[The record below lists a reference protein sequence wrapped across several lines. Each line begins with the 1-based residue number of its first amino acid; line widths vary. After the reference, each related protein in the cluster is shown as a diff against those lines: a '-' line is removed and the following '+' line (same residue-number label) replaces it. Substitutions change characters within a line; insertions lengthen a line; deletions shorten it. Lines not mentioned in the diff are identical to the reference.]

1 MFLRTLLVLFPLLM
15 STPTLAGQTADE
27 RATAQRVVELV
38 NAERKKVGCPA
49 LTIDP
54 QLTAAAQAHS
64 ANMESRHFF
73 SHVDPDGK
81 QPWDRMLKA
90 GYRYRIAAENIG
102 AGFSTPE
109 AMVRGWMN
117 SPGHREN
124 ILNCKLEDTGVG
136 YVRDAVEGPPLRW
149 RYYWTQDFG
158 LGH

>member
-1 MFLRTLLVLFPLLM
+1 MVLLPPLTLI
-15 STPTLAGQTADE
+15 STPALQTSDE
-27 RATAQRVVELV
+27 QAVAQRIVELV
-38 NAERKKVGCPA
+38 NAEREKAGCSA
-49 LTIDP
+49 LTVNP
-54 QLTAAAQAHS
+54 RLTAAAQAHS
-64 ANMESRHFF
+64 ENMQSRHFF
-73 SHVDPDGK
+73 SHVDPGGR

-90 GYRYRIAAENIG
+90 GYRYRMAAENIG

-124 ILNCKLEDTGVG
+124 ILNCKLEETGVG

-158 LGH
+158 TGR

>member
-1 MFLRTLLVLFPLLM
+1 MFLFPLLAP
-15 STPTLAGQTADE
+15 TPVVQTADQQ
-27 RATAQRVVELV
+27 AAASRVVELI
-38 NAERKKVGCPA
+38 NAERKAAGCPA
-49 LTIDP
+49 LGVNP

-64 ANMESRHFF
+64 DNMQSRHFF
-73 SHVDPDGK
+73 SHVDPDGR

-124 ILNCKLEDTGVG
+124 ILNCKLEETGVG
-136 YVRDAVEGPPLRW
+136 YVRDTVEGPPLRW

>member
-1 MFLRTLLVLFPLLM
+1 MFLRSLLVLFPLFI
-15 STPTLAGQTADE
+15 SAPTPVLQTADE
-27 RATAQRVVELV
+27 QAVAMRVIALV
-38 NAERKKVGCPA
+38 NDERKKAGCPA
-49 LTIDP
+49 LTVNP
-54 QLTAAAQAHS
+54 QLTAAAQGHS

-73 SHVDPDGK
+73 SHVDPDGR
-81 QPWDRMLKA
+81 QPWDRMLRA

-124 ILNCKLEDTGVG
+124 ILNCKLEETGVG
-136 YVRDAVEGPPLRW
+136 YVQDAVEGPPLRW